1 MNPARHPVL
10 LFTMFCLCA
19 LLGMMV
25 LRPDQ
30 NQRREAELSQMT
42 PAAALA
48 DLGGYAPYG
57 PTEQG
62 IAALHARLALAAG
75 DLDLARKLLGD
86 LADQHPDNPAV
97 RDFLAETETLAGG
110 TSAAAGH
117 LEVAYR
123 LDPTQERRDRL
134 GLLYRLL
141 GERQKEA
148 DLLIGADVQTLTMAD
163 LERAV
168 DLLLSEGRSDKA
180 EQLYRGLIAGTT
192 ALAGP
197 ARQRLVMLL
206 IDLGRDQDAFD
217 LSVLWI
223 TQAPD
228 DDELPAALIRSFVR
242 QGSLEYALQIAERQ
256 LARDLAGLGQIV
268 LIFAE
273 TGHGALA
280 RTVQAE
286 WLARVSNL
294 SENDWRALSMM
305 AARTGDLSGLRY
317 ALSHPSSP
325 SPEALA
331 QSLLQFLRYYG
342 SAALLPYRSYAT
354 ADLAEANP
362 LVGAAFALELSQPE
376 AAARLL
382 SIADTQDLS
391 PWDRSVWQSL
401 SDRLPQPG
409 TPSD

>member
-48 DLGGYAPYG
+48 DLGGYVPYR

-75 DLDLARKLLGD
+75 DLDLARKLLAD

-117 LEVAYR
+117 LEIAYR

-197 ARQRLVMLL
+197 AR
-206 IDLGRDQDAFD
+206 
-217 LSVLWI
+217 
-223 TQAPD
+223 T
-228 DDELPAALIRSFVR
+228 
-242 QGSLEYALQIAERQ
+242 
-256 LARDLAGLGQIV
+256 
-268 LIFAE
+268 
-273 TGHGALA
+273 TA
-280 RTVQAE
+280 RTVVAGPPAGRVGQRMIASRTISSTRPRRPMPPGVPRPRRRSVDVR
-286 WLARVSNL
+286 ARAGS
-294 SENDWRALSMM
+294 
-305 AARTGDLSGLRY
+305 
-317 ALSHPSSP
+317 SSP
-325 SPEALA
+325 ASCMDGSNSVVCISPCPRSGCAGRA
-331 QSLLQFLRYYG
+331 VGWVRG
-342 SAALLPYRSYAT
+342 SGAHRVTTVPRA
-354 ADLAEANP
+354 
-362 LVGAAFALELSQPE
+362 VGAATPGPV
-376 AAARLL
+376 AR
-382 SIADTQDLS
+382 
-391 PWDRSVWQSL
+391 R
-401 SDRLPQPG
+401 G
-409 TPSD
+409 